1 MSILACITAVM
12 AAWPL
17 VCACGKQLTMP
28 TVLNIGSNCTWS
40 CLFSGL
46 TLLMLRSNACQATD
60 LTDPKC
66 ELDTGANCAIAAT
79 VLLFM
84 AAMAISC
91 SIAVATVVAVAE
103 AEQEKQAAGG
113 KDEEQG

>member
-1 MSILACITAVM
+1 
-12 AAWPL
+12 
-17 VCACGKQLTMP
+17 MP

-46 TLLMLRSNACQATD
+46 TLLMLRGNACQATD

-79 VLLFM
+79 VLFFM

>member
-1 MSILACITAVM
+1 MGSYYLASTYV
-12 AAWPL
+12 
-17 VCACGKQLTMP
+17 Q
-28 TVLNIGSNCTWS
+28 TVSERGQKAL
-40 CLFSGL
+40 
-46 TLLMLRSNACQATD
+46 
-60 LTDPKC
+60 
-66 ELDTGANCAIAAT
+66 AAT
-79 VLLFM
+79 VLFFM